1 VALELS
7 RNFITKCAFSSSVD
21 VELVARIGMYGD
33 WLHNVATQELRDA
46 NARGEP
52 RRDMS
57 CPPGTLGATL
67 RAHQYFRNHF
77 ITPGKGCPRW
87 GEFFTDELR
96 EVDSNDLTN
105 FGMTLK
111 QVRDHYPGPHIP
123 GYDAGY
129 HEGFGILLEDFL
141 ERFPEVQL
149 QK

>member
-1 VALELS
+1 MVPEL
-7 RNFITKCAFSSSVD
+7 A
-21 VELVARIGMYGD
+21 ARIGEYGD
-33 WLHNVATQELRDA
+33 WLHNVAIQELRDA
-46 NARGEP
+46 ESRGEP

-77 ITPGKGCPRW
+77 IMPGKGSTRW

-96 EVDSNDLTN
+96 EVESGDLTN

-111 QVRDHYPGPHIP
+111 QVRGQYPGPRVP
-123 GYDAGY
+123 GYDAAY
-129 HEGFGILLEDFL
+129 HEGLDIILEDFL